1 MPRPTGYLRLW
12 NTSDDPWSTTTSSS
26 TLLNELSSYWNTN
39 MRAQKRTVVYM
50 ARWAAL
56 CVADSMATPA
66 VQQVPAV
73 EAGPLASTAD
83 SGVFIG
89 GSMDR
94 PLVPSWCP
102 AEPPLQM
109 LGSLGCVSACPSSPR
124 SGKSLGGGV
133 AWWVALAGCLCFNDA
148 LAMLL
153 MRAWCV
159 WTGMLGPSGMF
170 CPSEK
175 HPPRRHGPGCMLQCA
190 LPQLLLPLLYHP
202 PFHLVVPASLHQD
215 VWGDRQPAV
224 DHSVQ
229 RADVPRQQRRLL

>member
-56 CVADSMATPA
+56 SVADSMATPA
-66 VQQVPAV
+66 VQLVPAV

-89 GSMDR
+89 CSMDR
-94 PLVPSWCP
+94 PLVPSWYP

-109 LGSLGCVSACPSSPR
+109 LGFTRLRLCLPLFSSQRQELGRWRGMV
-124 SGKSLGGGV
+124 GG
-133 AWWVALAGCLCFNDA
+133 
-148 LAMLL
+148 
-153 MRAWCV
+153 
-159 WTGMLGPSGMF
+159 
-170 CPSEK
+170 
-175 HPPRRHGPGCMLQCA
+175 PRRLFVLQ
-190 LPQLLLPLLYHP
+190 
-202 PFHLVVPASLHQD
+202 
-215 VWGDRQPAV
+215 
-224 DHSVQ
+224 
-229 RADVPRQQRRLL
+229 